1 MKKLPLLMVSASL
14 FTLVVGSCTT
24 KKASKKKSNS
34 QEISVEEW
42 RGLASKCTYPE
53 LHGAVANISEERIQ
67 DGKSEKGS
75 ATLTY
80 TFSDGTWTMA
90 QEEGDQGV
98 YDVKYM
104 LGFRASECLEGYEET
119 LKSSDLTEYN
129 LTWKWYK
136 DLSVRYTGNIGGG
149 STSSDKYFISGDVYL
164 KFNSDGYLVAAKM
177 LTTASNGQISLDD
190 EITISYS

>member
-1 MKKLPLLMVSASL
+1 MKKLPLIMVSASL

-90 QEEGDQGV
+90 QEESDQV

-104 LGFRASECLEGYEET
+104 LGFRASECLEAYEET
-119 LKSSDLTEYN
+119 LKVSDLTEYN

-136 DLSVRYTGNIGGG
+136 DLSLRYTGNVGGV
-149 STSSDKYFISGDVYL
+149 STSTDKYFVSGDVYL
-164 KFNSDGYLVAAKM
+164 KFNSDGYISEVKM
-177 LTTASNGQISLDD
+177 DAVNGYDNSILKREVS
-190 EITISYS
+190 ITYS